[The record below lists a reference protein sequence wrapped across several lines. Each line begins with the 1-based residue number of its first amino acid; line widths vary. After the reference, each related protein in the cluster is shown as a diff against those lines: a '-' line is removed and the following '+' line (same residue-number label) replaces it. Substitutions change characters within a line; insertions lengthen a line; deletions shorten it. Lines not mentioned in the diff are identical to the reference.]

1 MDKFGSKRA
10 CDVAKVI
17 GYISSGE
24 EPAQP
29 QRRGG

>member
-24 EPAQP
+24 EPAQQKQP
-29 QRRGG
+29 T